1 MKVILA
7 SASPRRREL
16 LKQIGIE
23 TEIVPSGCE
32 EIDGKTNAAATVVEL
47 NARAKG
53 QWVKTQTGDAL
64 PVIAADT
71 VVALENKVL
80 GKPADAEE
88 AKAMLRFLSGKAHQV
103 LTGVYVAF
111 GGKVLVQV
119 CTTDVYFRD
128 LKEAEIEAYVAT
140 GEPLDKAGA
149 YGIQGQGAILVKN
162 IAGDY
167 NNVVGLPLTAVYE
180 MLQELGAWHK

>member
-32 EIDGKTNAAATVVEL
+32 EIDGQTHTAAEVVEYNAAS
-47 NARAKG
+47 KG
-53 QWVKTQTGDAL
+53 QWVKAKTGDAL

-71 VVALENKVL
+71 VVALENQVL

-111 GGKVLVQV
+111 GGKALVQV